1 MQAHA
6 ARQAPSQRLE
16 NLGQSLEAGLT
27 AVVGVH
33 GSEAPGRGQQ
43 PPHWEHPT
51 RVHGRRLFKSARS
64 FLRVPP
70 GNGLVGPSLVGYGF
84 APPGH
89 QPQEPLPVDGA
100 AKAQVCAAIRKRPW
114 HA

>member
-6 ARQAPSQRLE
+6 ARQTPSQRLE
-16 NLGQSLEAGLT
+16 NLGQSLEAGL

-51 RVHGRRLFKSARS
+51 RVHG
-64 FLRVPP
+64 
-70 GNGLVGPSLVGYGF
+70 
-84 APPGH
+84 
-89 QPQEPLPVDGA
+89 
-100 AKAQVCAAIRKRPW
+100 
-114 HA
+114 